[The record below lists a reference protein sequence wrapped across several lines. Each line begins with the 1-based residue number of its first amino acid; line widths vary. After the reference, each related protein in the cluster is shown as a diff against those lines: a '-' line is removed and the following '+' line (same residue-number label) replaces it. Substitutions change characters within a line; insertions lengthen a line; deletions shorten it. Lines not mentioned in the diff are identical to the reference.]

1 MKQSRKNHSPL
12 FKAKVAL
19 EALREEETTAEI
31 ASRYEVH
38 PSQVRTW
45 KRSLLEGASGI
56 FSDGQG
62 QQKKNDE
69 ALVAQLYQQIGQ
81 LKVERDFLEGRLG
94 PLSGERRRAMV
105 DRQHPSLSVV
115 RQCRLLDISRSSVYY
130 RSSEATQEGLD
141 YMKLMDRQYLATP
154 FYGSRRFSVWLREKG
169 YCVNRKRV
177 RRLMQIMG
185 LKAIYRHPR
194 TSEATPGHRIYPY
207 LLEGMEITRPNQ
219 VWAADITYIPM
230 ARGFLY
236 LVTIMDWYSRY
247 VISWRLSNTLDADF
261 CVEALEEALRGGRPD
276 IFNTDQGSQ
285 FTSEAFT
292 ELLKQHGV
300 RISMD
305 GKGRYRDNIFV
316 ERLWRTVKYE
326 EVYLKAYQDGRDARN
341 GLREYFRFYNNLRPH
356 QALGYRTPA
365 EVFASRQVEAT
376 NEGMVESLTL
386 DTLRTAG
393 HDLNKAPILS

>member
-1 MKQSRKNHSPL
+1 
-12 FKAKVAL
+12 
-19 EALREEETTAEI
+19 
-31 ASRYEVH
+31 
-38 PSQVRTW
+38 
-45 KRSLLEGASGI
+45 
-56 FSDGQG
+56 
-62 QQKKNDE
+62 
-69 ALVAQLYQQIGQ
+69 
-81 LKVERDFLEGRLG
+81 
-94 PLSGERRRAMV
+94 MV

-115 RQCRLLDISRSSVYY
+115 HQCRLLDISRSSVYY
-130 RSSEATQEGLD
+130 RSSEASQEDLD

-154 FYGSRRFSVWLREKG
+154 FYGSRRFSVCLRKQG

-177 RRLMQIMG
+177 QRLMRIMG

-194 TSEATPGHRIYPY
+194 TSKATPGHRIYPY

-247 VISWRLSNTLDADF
+247 VISWRLSNTLDVDF

-292 ELLKQHGV
+292 ELLKQHGI

-341 GLREYFRFYNNLRPH
+341 GIREYFRFYNYQRPH

-365 EVFASRQVEAT
+365 EVFASRPTEAT
-376 NEGMVESLTL
+376 NGGVVESLTL
-386 DTLRTAG
+386 DTLKTAG
-393 HDLNKAPILS
+393 LDLNKAPVLS